1 MCGRKRV
8 ALALAVVCRKVNAQ
22 RKQPRKS
29 TNYTFIVKPNK
40 KKHRNENKVNKKST
54 HRRCRRR
61 IHDTN
66 SSSC

>member
-40 KKHRNENKVNKKST
+40 KKTPK
-54 HRRCRRR
+54 
-61 IHDTN
+61 
-66 SSSC
+66 